1 MNEVLAH
8 IETPLNP
15 TEDPEKVLH
24 AIRNL
29 FPKCT
34 PTIART
40 DERHAKFEGSVAH
53 LEDLDN
59 LKSLLRQEAIRDAAR
74 KLLFKSVTGS
84 SIVVHLNKQAAFA
97 GKASFCERYDES
109 PLGPI
114 TLTITT
120 ENPEQLI
127 DWLAPSSRSRREIE
141 DHTGRA
147 SPRSER
153 SGQFQ

>member
-1 MNEVLAH
+1 MTEVQGR

-15 TEDPEKVLH
+15 TEDPEKVLR

-29 FPKCT
+29 FPNCA
-34 PTIART
+34 PRIVRV
-40 DERHAKFEGSVAH
+40 DERHAKVEGSLAG
-53 LEDLDN
+53 LDDLDN

-74 KLLFKSVTGS
+74 KFLFMSVSGS

-114 TLTITT
+114 TLTMTS

-127 DWLAPSSRSRREIE
+127 DWLAPSSRSARRTE
-141 DHTGRA
+141 D
-147 SPRSER
+147 
-153 SGQFQ
+153 

>member
-1 MNEVLAH
+1 MSEVLAR

-15 TEDPEKVLH
+15 TEDPEKVLR

-29 FPKCT
+29 LPNCT
-34 PTIART
+34 PTISRI
-40 DERHAKFEGSVAH
+40 DERHEKFEGAVAR

-74 KLLFKSVTGS
+74 KLLFKSISGS

-97 GKASFCERYDES
+97 GKASFCEHYDES

-127 DWLAPSSRSRREIE
+127 DWLAPSSRSKRQIE
-141 DHTGRA
+141 D
-147 SPRSER
+147 
-153 SGQFQ
+153 

>member
-1 MNEVLAH
+1 MSEVLIRA
-8 IETPLNP
+8 ETPLNP
-15 TEDPEKVLH
+15 TEDPEKVLR

-29 FPKCT
+29 LPNCT
-34 PTIART
+34 PTISRI
-40 DERHAKFEGSVAH
+40 DERHAKFEGVAR

-74 KLLFKSVTGS
+74 KLLFKSVSGS

-97 GKASFCERYDES
+97 GKASFCEHYDES

-127 DWLAPSSRSRREIE
+127 DWLAPSSRSRRQ
-141 DHTGRA
+141 TGD
-147 SPRSER
+147 
-153 SGQFQ
+153 

>member
-1 MNEVLAH
+1 MSEILVRV
-8 IETPLNP
+8 ETPLNP
-15 TEDPEKVLH
+15 TEDPEKVLR

-29 FPKCT
+29 LPSCA

-40 DERHAKFEGSVAH
+40 DERHAKFEGSLTS

-59 LKSLLRQEAIRDAAR
+59 LKALLRQEAIRDAAR
-74 KLLFKSVTGS
+74 KLLFKSISGS

-127 DWLAPSSRSRREIE
+127 DWLAPSSRSRRQI
-141 DHTGRA
+141 DD
-147 SPRSER
+147 
-153 SGQFQ
+153 

>member
-1 MNEVLAH
+1 MSEVLAR
-8 IETPLNP
+8 IETTLNP
-15 TEDPEKVLH
+15 TEDPEKVLR

-29 FPKCT
+29 FPNCA
-34 PTIART
+34 PSIVRT
-40 DERHAKFEGSVAH
+40 DERHAKFEGSVAS

-74 KLLFKSVTGS
+74 RLLFKSVSGS

-114 TLTITT
+114 TLTITA
-120 ENPEQLI
+120 ESSEQLI
-127 DWLAPSSRSRREIE
+127 DWLAPSSRSRREPE
-141 DHTGRA
+141 D
-147 SPRSER
+147 
-153 SGQFQ
+153 

>member
-1 MNEVLAH
+1 MSEVLARV
-8 IETPLNP
+8 ETPLNP
-15 TEDPEKVLH
+15 TEDPEKVLR

-29 FPKCT
+29 FPNCA
-34 PTIART
+34 PAVARI
-40 DERHAKFEGSVAH
+40 DERRAKFEGSIAR

-59 LKSLLRQEAIRDAAR
+59 LRSLLRQEAIRDAAR
-74 KLLFKSVTGS
+74 KLLFKSISGS

-114 TLTITT
+114 TLTIAT

-127 DWLAPSSRSRREIE
+127 DWLAPSSRSRQQIG
-141 DHTGRA
+141 DQTARA
-147 SPRSER
+147 R
-153 SGQFQ
+153 F

>member
-1 MNEVLAH
+1 MSEFLAR
-8 IETPLNP
+8 IEAPLNP

-29 FPKCT
+29 FPKCA

-40 DERHAKFEGSVAH
+40 DERHAKFEGSVAR

-74 KLLFKSVTGS
+74 KLLFKGVSGS
-84 SIVVHLNKQAAFA
+84 SIVVHLNKQVAFA

-127 DWLAPSSRSRREIE
+127 DWLAPSSRSWRQIE
-141 DHTGRA
+141 DQAARA
-147 SPRSER
+147 SPTSER
-153 SGQFQ
+153 SRQFE

>member
-1 MNEVLAH
+1 MSEVLAR
-8 IETPLNP
+8 IEAPLNP
-15 TEDPEKVLH
+15 TEDPEKVLR

-29 FPKCT
+29 FPKCA
-34 PTIART
+34 PTIVRT
-40 DERHAKFEGSVAH
+40 DERHAKFESSVARM
-53 LEDLDN
+53 EDLDN

-74 KLLFKSVTGS
+74 KLLFKSVSGS
-84 SIVVHLNKQAAFA
+84 TIVVHLNKQAAFA

-120 ENPEQLI
+120 ENHEQLI
-127 DWLAPSSRSRREIE
+127 DWLAPSSKSRRQIE
-141 DHTGRA
+141 DYSARA

-153 SGQFQ
+153 SGQFE

>member
-1 MNEVLAH
+1 MSEIAGRV
-8 IETPLNP
+8 ETPLNP
-15 TEDPEKVLH
+15 TEDPERVLR

-29 FPKCT
+29 LPNCT

-40 DERHAKFEGSVAH
+40 DERHAKFEGSVSG

-74 KLLFKSVTGS
+74 KLLFKSISGS

-114 TLTITT
+114 TLTITA

-127 DWLAPSSRSRREIE
+127 DWLAPSSRGKRQVE
-141 DHTGRA
+141 D
-147 SPRSER
+147 
-153 SGQFQ
+153 

>member
-1 MNEVLAH
+1 MNEVLARV
-8 IETPLNP
+8 ETPLSP
-15 TEDPEKVLH
+15 TEDPEKVLR

-29 FPKCT
+29 LPNCT
-34 PTIART
+34 PTISRT
-40 DERHAKFEGSVAH
+40 DERHAKFEGSVAR
-53 LEDLDN
+53 LEDLHN

-74 KLLFKSVTGS
+74 KLLFKSISGS

-97 GKASFCERYDES
+97 GKASFCEQYDES

-127 DWLAPSSRSRREIE
+127 DWLAPSSRSRRQIE
-141 DHTGRA
+141 D
-147 SPRSER
+147 
-153 SGQFQ
+153 

>member
-1 MNEVLAH
+1 MSEVLAR

-15 TEDPEKVLH
+15 TEDPEKVLR

-40 DERHAKFEGSVAH
+40 DERHAKFEGSVAR

-74 KLLFKSVTGS
+74 KLLFKSVSGS
-84 SIVVHLNKQAAFA
+84 TIVVHLNKQAAFA
-97 GKASFCERYDES
+97 GKAAFCERYDES

-120 ENPEQLI
+120 ENHEQLI
-127 DWLAPSSRSRREIE
+127 DWLAPSSKNRRQTE
-141 DHTGRA
+141 DYAARA

-153 SGQFQ
+153 SGQFE

>member
-1 MNEVLAH
+1 MSEVLARV
-8 IETPLNP
+8 EAPLNP
-15 TEDPEKVLH
+15 TEDPEKVLR

-29 FPKCT
+29 FPKCS

-40 DERHAKFEGSVAH
+40 DERHAKFEGSVAR

-74 KLLFKSVTGS
+74 KLLFKSVSGS

-127 DWLAPSSRSRREIE
+127 DWLAPSSRSRRQIE
-141 DHTGRA
+141 DYATRA

-153 SGQFQ
+153 SGQFE

>member
-1 MNEVLAH
+1 MSEVLARV
-8 IETPLNP
+8 ETTLNP
-15 TEDPEKVLH
+15 TEDPEKVLR

-29 FPKCT
+29 FPNCT
-34 PTIART
+34 PSIVRT
-40 DERHAKFEGSVAH
+40 DERHAKLEGSVAG

-74 KLLFKSVTGS
+74 KLLFKSLSGS

-114 TLTITT
+114 TLTIMT
-120 ENPEQLI
+120 ESPEELI
-127 DWLAPSSRSRREIE
+127 DWLAPSSRSMRRTE
-141 DHTGRA
+141 D
-147 SPRSER
+147 
-153 SGQFQ
+153 